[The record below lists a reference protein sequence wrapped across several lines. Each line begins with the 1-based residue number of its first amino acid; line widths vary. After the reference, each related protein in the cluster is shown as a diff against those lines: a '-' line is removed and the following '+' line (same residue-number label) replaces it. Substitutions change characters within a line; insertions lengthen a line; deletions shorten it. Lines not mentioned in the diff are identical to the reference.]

1 MKILKKLSVLML
13 LILVFMGVTFA
24 SGVEKRSI
32 NIAILGYG
40 TVGSGVDEVINNN
53 SENVER
59 RTGKQVKV

>member
-1 MKILKKLSVLML
+1 ML